1 VPTQDVDW
9 AEQLSLPPL
18 TWEGTAIG
26 LAALVAAVLL
36 GVVVE
41 RAVRGYLRWRHR
53 GPSAVAVF
61 GRLARWA
68 VVVLGVGIA
77 LTVVFPSVRPINI
90 LGGLGVISIAAG
102 IAFQTVLGNMF
113 AGIMIL
119 SGDRYH
125 VGDQIGVRDLRG
137 EITQMTLNSTA
148 VRTFDGRKVL
158 IPNQVMHSEPV
169 TVQTGFERV
178 RTSVT
183 VQVDATADPARAQ
196 RIAVEAMTAVPEV
209 LEDPAPQALLT
220 VLDKGA
226 LTLELRFW
234 SGARQLE
241 TREAQHAVI
250 AAVVAAFTAHDVR
263 LADEIQTVEAGPDL
277 LGALDGLGSS
287 RESGADTA

>member
-1 VPTQDVDW
+1 MRTQDVDW

-18 TWEGTAIG
+18 TWEGATVG
-26 LAALVAAVLL
+26 LLALVAAVLVGL
-36 GVVVE
+36 VVE
-41 RAVRGYLRWRHR
+41 RAVRGYLRWRGR
-53 GPSAVAVF
+53 GLSAVAVF

-68 VVVLGVGIA
+68 VVLLGLGIA
-77 LTVVFPSVRPINI
+77 LTVTFPSVRPIDI

-119 SGDRYH
+119 SGDRYL

-137 EITQMTLNSTA
+137 EITEMTLNSTA
-148 VRTFDGRKVL
+148 VRTFDGRQVL

-169 TVQTGFERV
+169 TVQTGFARV

-183 VQVDATADPARAQ
+183 LQVDATADPTRAQ
-196 RIAVEAMTAVPEV
+196 RIAVEAMTALPEV
-209 LEDPAPQALLT
+209 SDQPAPEALLT

-250 AAVVAAFTAHDVR
+250 AAVLTAFTEHGVR

-277 LGALDGLGSS
+277 LRALGSKAE
-287 RESGADTA
+287 RPAL